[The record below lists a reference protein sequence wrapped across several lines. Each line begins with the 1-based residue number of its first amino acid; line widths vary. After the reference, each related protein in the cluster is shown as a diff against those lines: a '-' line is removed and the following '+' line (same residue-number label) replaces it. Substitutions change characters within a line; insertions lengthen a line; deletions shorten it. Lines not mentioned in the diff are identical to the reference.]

1 MPSPLPPASRI
12 WVTGHSGLA
21 GSAIVRRLAA
31 EGAASP
37 LIASHAALD
46 LRDQAA
52 TRAFV
57 ARHRP
62 ELVFLAAG
70 TVGGILDNASRPADF
85 LYDNLM
91 IAANVLEACAANGT
105 RRVIF
110 LGSSCIYPREAAQPI
125 REEAL
130 LTGPLEPTNEAY
142 AVAKIAGLKL
152 GEAFARQ
159 RGLEVVSVMPSNLY
173 GPGDRFDL
181 EKSHV
186 LPALIR
192 KFAEAGPG
200 GTVTVWGTGRPRR
213 EFLHVDDLADAVVFL
228 AKREAVEGMVNV
240 GTGTDV
246 TIAELA
252 ELVRGIVAPGA
263 RIEWDMTKPDGTP
276 RKLLDV
282 SRMAAMGWKYRIG
295 LEEGVRATWEW
306 YRGLRVGGSGS

>member
-12 WVTGHSGLA
+12 WVAGHSGLA

-31 EGAASP
+31 EGVAAP
-37 LIASHAALD
+37 LTARHADLD

-62 ELVFLAAG
+62 ELVFLAAA

-91 IAANVLEACAANGT
+91 IAANVLEACASAGT
-105 RRVIF
+105 RRVVL
-110 LGSSCIYPREAAQPI
+110 LGSSCVYPRDAAQPI

-142 AVAKIAGLKL
+142 AVAKIAALKL
-152 GEAFARQ
+152 GEAFRRQ
-159 RGLEVVSVMPSNLY
+159 RGLDVVSVMPSNLY
-173 GPGDRFDL
+173 GPGDSFDL
-181 EKSHV
+181 AKSHV

-213 EFLHVDDLADAVVFL
+213 EFLHADDLADAVVFL
-228 AKREAVEGMVNV
+228 AKRDEVEGLVNV

-252 ELVRGIVAPGA
+252 EMVKRIVEPTA
-263 RIEWDMTKPDGTP
+263 RVEWDVTKPDGTP

-282 SRMAAMGWKYRIG
+282 GRLSAMGWRARIG
-295 LEEGVRATWEW
+295 LEDGVRATWEW
-306 YRGLRVGGSGS
+306 YREGRVLGSGC